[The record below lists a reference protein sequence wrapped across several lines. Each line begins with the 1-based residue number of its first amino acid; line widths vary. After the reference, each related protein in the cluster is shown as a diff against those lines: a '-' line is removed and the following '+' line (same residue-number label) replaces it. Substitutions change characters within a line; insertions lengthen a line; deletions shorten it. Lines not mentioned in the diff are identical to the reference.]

1 MLKSFSKS
9 CIALAALTAISLP
22 LTEANAKQTRMVVR
36 NDPFSSSNLVVPK
49 GYYPPAGSCRLW
61 YPDRAKTAQPA
72 IGSCDVVI
80 PLGAVLLL
88 G

>member
-49 GYYPPAGSCRLW
+49 GYYPPLLPS
-61 YPDRAKTAQPA
+61 
-72 IGSCDVVI
+72 VVSR
-80 PLGAVLLL
+80 PRKNSATCHRQL
-88 G
+88 